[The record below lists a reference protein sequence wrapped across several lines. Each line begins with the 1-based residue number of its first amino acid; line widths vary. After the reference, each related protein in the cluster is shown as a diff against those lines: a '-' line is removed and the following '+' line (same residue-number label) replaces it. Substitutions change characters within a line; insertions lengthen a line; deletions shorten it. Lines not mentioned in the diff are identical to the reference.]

1 MRLRKGSF
9 ELFKTNNIIL
19 FSWTRN
25 SIESNRNHKNSN
37 TRLYGSS
44 RPSYR
49 RREAELTSKQG
60 AAVKELN
67 WDHYEFSHKPKKDNR
82 FTNNAVIGELD
93 EIEET
98 AKDQESSHKLNQQ
111 TTAYLALPTD
121 VVTKSIEI
129 LEPYINTDRLQ
140 RVYQVMSKRTKNCK
154 FLFENPSNPSN
165 VWACL
170 RTIDSFGV
178 QNVDVIIDSGKYA
191 GKQALIQKKGMR
203 TAMGSAQWLSLR
215 NYPSTLEAVKDIK
228 ENQGYKIF
236 ASDLNPSSKDVR
248 DLEWDVG
255 PVCIVMGN
263 EELGISDE
271 MRELADETFTL
282 PMVGFAESFNLSV
295 ATSITL
301 AHMSAKSKN
310 GKGPLKPGDL
320 DEHEFNCLYLKGLLN
335 SLPQKKLGPAILRQN
350 GIHLPHEFNLL

>member
-1 MRLRKGSF
+1 
-9 ELFKTNNIIL
+9 
-19 FSWTRN
+19 
-25 SIESNRNHKNSN
+25 
-37 TRLYGSS
+37 
-44 RPSYR
+44 
-49 RREAELTSKQG
+49 
-60 AAVKELN
+60 
-67 WDHYEFSHKPKKDNR
+67 
-82 FTNNAVIGELD
+82 
-93 EIEET
+93 
-98 AKDQESSHKLNQQ
+98 
-111 TTAYLALPTD
+111 
-121 VVTKSIEI
+121 
-129 LEPYINTDRLQ
+129 
-140 RVYQVMSKRTKNCK
+140 
-154 FLFENPSNPSN
+154 
-165 VWACL
+165 
-170 RTIDSFGV
+170 V

>member
-1 MRLRKGSF
+1 M
-9 ELFKTNNIIL
+9 
-19 FSWTRN
+19 
-25 SIESNRNHKNSN
+25 
-37 TRLYGSS
+37 
-44 RPSYR
+44 
-49 RREAELTSKQG
+49 
-60 AAVKELN
+60 
-67 WDHYEFSHKPKKDNR
+67 
-82 FTNNAVIGELD
+82 
-93 EIEET
+93 
-98 AKDQESSHKLNQQ
+98 
-111 TTAYLALPTD
+111 
-121 VVTKSIEI
+121 
-129 LEPYINTDRLQ
+129 
-140 RVYQVMSKRTKNCK
+140 
-154 FLFENPSNPSN
+154 
-165 VWACL
+165 
-170 RTIDSFGV
+170 
-178 QNVDVIIDSGKYA
+178 
-191 GKQALIQKKGMR
+191 
-203 TAMGSAQWLSLR
+203 
-215 NYPSTLEAVKDIK
+215 
-228 ENQGYKIF
+228 
-236 ASDLNPSSKDVR
+236 NPSSKDVR